1 MSDHPEHPL
10 AAKLYRDF
18 RAGSKIMTKDEAWRI
33 ANELDAQLARIIELE
48 RAGAKLV
55 KQVMGAV
62 GVESMS

>member
-33 ANELDAQLARIIELE
+33 ANELDAQLAEIIEL
-48 RAGAKLV
+48 RSAGAKLAREV
-55 KQVMGAV
+55 KAS
-62 GVESMS
+62 VESLR